1 MGAPIHFSS
10 LEAFQADSDK
20 SVHLAIG
27 MFDGAHRGHRVVVE
41 SAIRA
46 AAEQG
51 GLAGVLTFWPHPSRL
66 FSPDNPVQMI
76 LNSEMKQAELEK
88 LRIDFVIEEPF
99 TKAFASTESNGF
111 VKMLKVNIPTLA
123 TLHTGENWRFGKGR
137 LGDVGFLGELATN
150 EGVQAYALDCLY
162 VDGERVSSTRI
173 RKALSDGR
181 MNEANRLLGY
191 RYESIGTVAEGKR
204 IGRTIGVPTLNLPFE
219 GDLPPRYGV
228 YAVRV
233 SRENGEERL
242 RSVANFGV
250 RPTVNSLK
258 SPLLEAHV
266 LEDCQFS
273 YGERLR
279 VEWETFIRPEMRFD
293 SIDILKEQIGSD
305 IDAATTFFKGAL
317 DG

>member
-1 MGAPIHFSS
+1 MAAPIHFDS
-10 LEAFQADSDK
+10 LDAFQVDSDQ
-20 SVHLAIG
+20 SVHLAMG

-66 FSPDNPVQMI
+66 FSPENPVRMI

-88 LRIDFVIEEPF
+88 LRIDFVVEEPF

-111 VKMLKVNIPTLA
+111 VKMLKSKIPTLA
-123 TLHTGENWRFGKGR
+123 SLHTGENWRFGKGR
-137 LGDVGFLGELATN
+137 LGDVGFLNQLAAN
-150 EGVQAYALDCLY
+150 EDVKTYALDCLY

-173 RKALSDGR
+173 RNALSDGR
-181 MNEANRLLGY
+181 MSEANRLLGY
-191 RYESIGTVAEGKR
+191 LYESIGTVTEGKR

-219 GDLPPRYGV
+219 GDLPPLYGV

-233 SRENGEERL
+233 SCEHGEERL
-242 RSVANFGV
+242 LAVANFGV
-250 RPTVNSLK
+250 RPTVNALK
-258 SPLLEAHV
+258 SPLLEVHV
-266 LEDCQFS
+266 LEDCPFS

-279 VEWETFIRPEMRFD
+279 VEWETFIRPEIKFD

-305 IDAATTFFKGAL
+305 IASANTFFKEAL